1 VIFRPWIPFI
11 LVVLSLACPPISLGS
26 LRDLCDPQ
34 LVAAVES
41 DWIRQEEAH
50 GRRPDDVE
58 LLREVYRRGGLLMAH
73 LQSSPHRIDFSSEA
87 GLYLQLGGQIENI
100 ETLDEQQRLSFYKEL
115 RWLNRA
121 VALKNPMLGDQPIVF
136 LKRRRFVCQMLHEYL
151 GYYYDFEEIEG
162 GGVFLLKDPGHSLEI
177 HELAGHQLPKGNYTT
192 LSLSYDAK
200 TIFFA
205 FAERSASKPDYYSSE
220 RNGFHIYAMDSDGNN
235 LRQLTSGL
243 FDDFDPCE
251 LPDGG
256 IVFMSTR
263 RGGFGRCHNPWE
275 PLPTYTLHRM
285 EPDGG
290 NINTLSFH
298 ETNEWHPSVLND
310 GRIIYTRWDYVDRSA
325 AHFHGLWVSNPDG
338 SNPDVIFG
346 NYTQKINA
354 CFQGRAIPG
363 SNRVVFV
370 AGAHHADVGGALVLC
385 NPDQVRLNRESGEDE
400 FSAIEELTPEI
411 CFPEAEG
418 WPKTFYH
425 SPWPLS
431 EEFFLV
437 SYSFEPLSGMGSGVK
452 QDGYTGIYLLD
463 RFGNMELL
471 YRNASIS
478 SMYPIPLRPRDVPPV
493 ISSNL
498 DHAMGS
504 EGEFMLSDVNT
515 ALMGMPAD
523 RTIRELRVFQ
533 VLPKTETHIANN
545 PQLGYANAESARMLL
560 GTVPVEEDGSAYF
573 RAPAKKPLLF
583 QAVDGDGRVVMGMRS
598 LTYLQPG
605 ERRGCV
611 GCHEGVHDIA
621 DYIPPV
627 AFHREPSRIEPG
639 PSGSMPWNYALL
651 VQPVLDQR
659 CVSCHHGNPEG
670 AQPGLTGEPQGDFTV
685 SYQNLRPYV
694 HWFEWG
700 GDEVDAIV
708 TQPGR
713 MPSDISPLVG
723 ILEDEHHYGKMDL
736 REEERRRL
744 YLWLDGN
751 ASFFGVYARDAL
763 LAQLHGQAIEP
774 PSVQ

>member
-1 VIFRPWIPFI
+1 
-11 LVVLSLACPPISLGS
+11 
-26 LRDLCDPQ
+26 LRDACDPQ

-41 DWIRQEEAH
+41 DWIRQEEVH

-73 LQSSPHRIDFSSEA
+73 LQSSPHHIDFSSEA

-100 ETLDEQQRLSFYKEL
+100 EALDEQQRLSLYKEL

-151 GYYYDFEEIEG
+151 GYYYDYEEIEG
-162 GGVFLLKDPGHSLEI
+162 GGIFVLRDPGHSLEI
-177 HELAGHQLPKGNYTT
+177 HELAGNQLPKGNYTT

-205 FAERSASKPDYYSSE
+205 FAERSASKPDYYSPE

-285 EPDGG
+285 EEDGG
-290 NINTLSFH
+290 NIRTLSFH

-338 SNPDVIFG
+338 SNPDVFFG

-418 WPKTFYH
+418 WPKT
-425 SPWPLS
+425 
-431 EEFFLV
+431 
-437 SYSFEPLSGMGSGVK
+437 
-452 QDGYTGIYLLD
+452 
-463 RFGNMELL
+463 
-471 YRNASIS
+471 
-478 SMYPIPLRPRDVPPV
+478 
-493 ISSNL
+493 
-498 DHAMGS
+498 
-504 EGEFMLSDVNT
+504 
-515 ALMGMPAD
+515 
-523 RTIRELRVFQ
+523 
-533 VLPKTETHIANN
+533 ETHVAND
-545 PQLGYANAESARMLL
+545 PRLGYANAESARMLL

-605 ERRGCV
+605 ERRSCV
-611 GCHEGVHDIA
+611 GCHEGVNDV
-621 DYIPPV
+621 P
-627 AFHREPSRIEPG
+627 
-639 PSGSMPWNYALL
+639 
-651 VQPVLDQR
+651 
-659 CVSCHHGNPEG
+659 
-670 AQPGLTGEPQGDFTV
+670 
-685 SYQNLRPYV
+685 
-694 HWFEWG
+694 
-700 GDEVDAIV
+700 
-708 TQPGR
+708 
-713 MPSDISPLVG
+713 DISPLVG
-723 ILEDEHHYGKMDL
+723 ILEDEHHHGKMDL
-736 REEERRRL
+736 PDEELRRL

-751 ASFFGVYARDAL
+751 ASFFGVYARDAM

>member
-1 VIFRPWIPFI
+1 
-11 LVVLSLACPPISLGS
+11 
-26 LRDLCDPQ
+26 LRDACDPQ

-41 DWIRQEEAH
+41 DWIRQEEVH

-58 LLREVYRRGGLLMAH
+58 LLREVYLRGGLLMAH
-73 LQSSPHRIDFSSEA
+73 LQSSPHRIDFSTEA
-87 GLYLQLGGQIENI
+87 GLYLQLGGQIDNI
-100 ETLDEQQRLSFYKEL
+100 EALDENQRLSLYKEL
-115 RWLNRA
+115 RWFNRA
-121 VALKNPMLGDQPIVF
+121 VALQNPMLGDQPIVF

-151 GYYYDFEEIEG
+151 GYYYDYEEIEG
-162 GGVFLLKDPGHSLEI
+162 GGIFVLRDPGHSLEI
-177 HELAGHQLPKGNYTT
+177 HELAGNQLPKGNYTT

-205 FAERSASKPDYYSSE
+205 FAERSASKPDYYSPE

-285 EPDGG
+285 EEDGG
-290 NINTLSFH
+290 NIRTLSFH

-338 SNPDVIFG
+338 SNPDVFFG

-418 WPKTFYH
+418 WPKT
-425 SPWPLS
+425 
-431 EEFFLV
+431 
-437 SYSFEPLSGMGSGVK
+437 
-452 QDGYTGIYLLD
+452 
-463 RFGNMELL
+463 
-471 YRNASIS
+471 
-478 SMYPIPLRPRDVPPV
+478 
-493 ISSNL
+493 
-498 DHAMGS
+498 
-504 EGEFMLSDVNT
+504 
-515 ALMGMPAD
+515 
-523 RTIRELRVFQ
+523 
-533 VLPKTETHIANN
+533 ETHVAND
-545 PQLGYANAESARMLL
+545 PRLGYANAESARMLL

-605 ERRGCV
+605 ERRSCV
-611 GCHEGVHDIA
+611 GCHEGVNDV
-621 DYIPPV
+621 P
-627 AFHREPSRIEPG
+627 
-639 PSGSMPWNYALL
+639 
-651 VQPVLDQR
+651 
-659 CVSCHHGNPEG
+659 
-670 AQPGLTGEPQGDFTV
+670 
-685 SYQNLRPYV
+685 
-694 HWFEWG
+694 
-700 GDEVDAIV
+700 
-708 TQPGR
+708 
-713 MPSDISPLVG
+713 DISPLVG
-723 ILEDEHHYGKMDL
+723 ILEDEHHHGKMDL
-736 REEERRRL
+736 PDEELRRL

-751 ASFFGVYARDAL
+751 ASFFGVYARDAM